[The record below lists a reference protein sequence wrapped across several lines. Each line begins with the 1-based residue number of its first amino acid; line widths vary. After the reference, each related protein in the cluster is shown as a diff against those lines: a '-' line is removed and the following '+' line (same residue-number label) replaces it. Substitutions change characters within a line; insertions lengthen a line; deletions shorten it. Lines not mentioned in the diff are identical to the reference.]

1 MPQPPDVPLVTVVI
15 PTWNRLPM
23 LREAVASVVAQTYP
37 AWELV
42 VVDDGS
48 TDGTAAW
55 VRSLGDPRI
64 RVVERSRCAHVGRL
78 RNAGVRAGS
87 GELVAFLDSDDA
99 WLPRKLEAQV
109 AAMRARGARWCY
121 GRYEVMDAEGR
132 PAARRAG
139 EFRALSGPIAREL
152 LMDHTDVCVVTLLV
166 ERTLFEAA
174 GGFSED
180 PRVRRREDW
189 ELHVRLA
196 MRADA
201 LALDQA
207 LARIRDHGSRTTA
220 EMADAYTV
228 TVATYDALL
237 RANPPAGLARLAR
250 RGRAGHLAEAG
261 AEQLA
266 RGAWARAAGMF
277 ARALLGGVPP
287 GLWARAVVRGAR
299 GWRRRGKG
307 VAGGSAVG

>member
-1 MPQPPDVPLVTVVI
+1 MTAAADLPLVTVVI
-15 PTWNRLPM
+15 PTWNRLPL

-55 VRSLGDPRI
+55 VRSLGDTRI
-64 RVVERSRCAHVGRL
+64 RVVELSRCAQVGRL

-87 GELVAFLDSDDA
+87 GGLIAFLDSDDA
-99 WLPRKLEAQV
+99 WLPHKLEAQV
-109 AAMRARGARWCY
+109 AAMRAKGARWCY

-139 EFRALSGPIAREL
+139 EFRPLSGAIAREL
-152 LMDHTDVCVVTLLV
+152 LMDRTDVCVVTLLV
-166 ERTLFEAA
+166 ERTLFQAA

-207 LARIRDHGSRTTA
+207 LARIRDHGARTTA
-220 EMADAYTV
+220 AMADVHTV
-228 TVATYDALL
+228 TIATYDAFLET
-237 RANPPAGLARLAR
+237 NPPSDLARLAR
-250 RGRAGHLAEAG
+250 RGRAEHLADAG

-277 ARALLGGVPP
+277 AGALLGGVPP
-287 GLWARAVVRGAR
+287 GRWARAVVRGAR

-307 VAGGSAVG
+307 VAGGPAAG

>member
-1 MPQPPDVPLVTVVI
+1 MPQTPGRPLVTVVI
-15 PTWNRLPM
+15 PTWNRLPL
-23 LREAVASVVAQTYP
+23 LREAVASVVAQTWP

-42 VVDDGS
+42 IVDDGS

-64 RVVERSRCAHVGRL
+64 RVVELSRCGHVGRL

-99 WLPRKLEAQV
+99 WLPQKLEAQV
-109 AAMRARGARWCY
+109 AALRAAGARWCY
-121 GRYEVMDAEGR
+121 GRYEVMDAGGR
-132 PAARRAG
+132 PAPRRAG
-139 EFRALSGPIAREL
+139 EFRALSGPIARDL
-152 LMDHTDVCVVTLLV
+152 LADRADVFIGTLLL
-166 ERTLFEAA
+166 ERSLYDEA

-201 LALDQA
+201 LALDQT
-207 LARIRDHGSRTTA
+207 LARVRDHGSRTTA
-220 EMADAYTV
+220 GMAETCTL
-228 TVATYDALL
+228 TVATYDAFLGT
-237 RANPPAGLARLAR
+237 NPPPELARLAR
-250 RGRAGHLAEAG
+250 RGRAVHLADAG

-287 GLWARAVVRGAR
+287 GRWARAVVRGAR
-299 GWRRRGKG
+299 ARRRRGNG
-307 VAGGSAVG
+307 VAGGPAAG